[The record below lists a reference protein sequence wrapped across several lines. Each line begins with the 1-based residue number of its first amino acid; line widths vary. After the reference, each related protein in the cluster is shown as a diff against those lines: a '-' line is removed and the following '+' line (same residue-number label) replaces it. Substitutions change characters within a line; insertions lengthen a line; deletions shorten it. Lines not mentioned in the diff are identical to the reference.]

1 MILGFIR
8 GHAEPRQAAR
18 YKKKPIMHQLKTK
31 LQDRKK
37 IFKSHTH
44 THTHTTH
51 THTHFFS
58 YPAPARAPARARA
71 RARARVC
78 VCVCVCVIF

>member
-44 THTHTTH
+44 THTHHTH
-51 THTHFFS
+51 THTSFHIRR
-58 YPAPARAPARARA
+58 PPARPPARA

-78 VCVCVCVIF
+78 VCVCVCV